1 MTTQHT
7 TPKKDNFMRNAF
19 IALLVIVIIL
29 LGLNSYQTNKNIGES
44 DKPALVANGIVN
56 SVDNAIGNRN
66 SKVALVEYADFQC
79 PACKAWEPAI
89 KEIIKESGSN
99 FVFVYRYFP
108 LAQIHQ
114 NALGAAKAAEAAA
127 RQGKFWEMHDQLYAN
142 QEAWGSALDADQY
155 FSKYAASIGLDMAK
169 YNTDIKDKAVEDR
182 ILSDMKEGNKSGVQ
196 GTPSFYL
203 NGSRL
208 TLSNTEDLKKILK
221 ETIDAANG
229 ITSATTTAK

>member
-1 MTTQHT
+1 MTTNT

-29 LGLNSYQTNKNIGES
+29 LGLNSYQTNKSIGEV
-44 DKPALVANGIVN
+44 DKPALIANGIVN
-56 SVDNAIGNRN
+56 AADNAIGDRS

-79 PACKAWEPAI
+79 PACKAWEPTV
-89 KEIIKESGSN
+89 KEVIKESGSN

-114 NALGAAKAAEAAA
+114 NALGAAKAAEAAS

-142 QEAWGSALDADQY
+142 QEAWGSALNASEY
-155 FSKYAASIGLDMAK
+155 FSKYATSIGLDMAK
-169 YNTDIKDKAVEDR
+169 YNADIASKEVEDR
-182 ILSDMKEGNKSGVQ
+182 ILSDMKEGNKAGVQ

-203 NGSRL
+203 NGSKL
-208 TLSNTEDLKKILK
+208 TLNSTDALKKILK
-221 ETIDAANG
+221 ETIEAANG
-229 ITSATTTAK
+229 SAVATTTTK